1 MTNVGET
8 STKPVGRPPKR
19 YLSDVQLEYYV
30 DERDVEGW
38 IRIAEECVRLKGY
51 TGDEAAGTY
60 YTISVGGAKIELS
73 TQVEAVVSVE
83 NIFKVLRNRGG
94 ELGSKGERLRE
105 LVERKQKAGESVMES
120 ADELFKIGIIL
131 QDVEGWRE
139 LMGEIFRSNLIDEKE
154 RYHLLSITSKDAGFT
169 ELRVEAQK
177 FVNRIGVGAEVNTS
191 GECYRIEN
199 ESDKL
204 RQEVLDLRRE
214 VERYRA
220 GFAQNSNS
228 GSRVQRCY
236 NCGIVDHSTRW
247 CRYRGSGNGY
257 PPQ

>member
-1 MTNVGET
+1 MTNVGKK
-8 STKPVGRPPKR
+8 STKPLGRPHKR
-19 YLSDVQLEYYV
+19 DLSYVQLEYYV

-38 IRIAEECVRLKGY
+38 IRRAEECVRLKGY
-51 TGDEAAGTY
+51 TWDEAAGY
-60 YTISVGGAKIELS
+60 VLYHIRGGSKIELC
-73 TQVEAVVSVE
+73 TQVEAVVSVDK
-83 NIFKVLRNRGG
+83 IFKILRDRGG
-94 ELGSKGERLRE
+94 ELGSKGRLRE
-105 LVERKQKAGESVMES
+105 LLERKQKSGESVMEF
-120 ADELFKIGIIL
+120 ADELFKIGIRL

-139 LMGEIFRSNLIDEKE
+139 LMGEIFRSNLIDEKV
-154 RYHLLSITSKDAGFT
+154 RYHLLSNTSKDAGFT

-191 GECYRIEN
+191 GECYRIESK
-199 ESDKL
+199 SDKL
-204 RQEVLDLRRE
+204 KQEMLDLRRE

-236 NCGIVDHSTRW
+236 NCGRVGHSARW